1 MARQMEKKA
10 ANISTSEDGQFEMLS
25 QPCSQDREKRLIKKP
40 KFYDE
45 LQDDCDETCAKRK
58 TCVPD
63 PPCNYMQRA
72 IKHNLNVSTS
82 MRSASCT
89 LMFSDI
95 NQQEQ
100 NESSTTAN
108 NNSSGPISPCSA
120 SSICNYGDEEVD
132 DPPHV
137 NTPPLEWEFD
147 VAINNDEN
155 VCRTCCNSCRLKTEM
170 KISQKISQSEAR
182 VIRKLNMIMNVL
194 INPETKQEVTIQ
206 SNLLPDFP
214 LSTIEKFLEFEKDLQ
229 NDRDIRKQ
237 FKNYL
242 AKIGGK
248 SFANKIRN
256 IMKYTVH
263 DNVAKMLSWTGQKQ
277 SRGIQNTSFVS
288 IIIDYICSTE
298 KCTLTDAQKVIQE
311 WLRHAGDRINYLLK
325 KGEQRTVCINYN
337 A

>member
-1 MARQMEKKA
+1 
-10 ANISTSEDGQFEMLS
+10 
-25 QPCSQDREKRLIKKP
+25 
-40 KFYDE
+40 
-45 LQDDCDETCAKRK
+45 
-58 TCVPD
+58 
-63 PPCNYMQRA
+63 MQRA

-89 LMFSDI
+89 SMFSDI

-132 DPPHV
+132 D
-137 NTPPLEWEFD
+137 
-147 VAINNDEN
+147 
-155 VCRTCCNSCRLKTEM
+155 SCRLKTEM

-248 SFANKIRN
+248 SFVNKIRN

>member
-132 DPPHV
+132 D
-137 NTPPLEWEFD
+137 
-147 VAINNDEN
+147 
-155 VCRTCCNSCRLKTEM
+155 SCRLKTEM